1 MAVDDELE
9 RGRKAYASRAWA
21 DAYEALARV
30 DLADPLGPGDLELLA
45 RAAYMIG
52 RDEDYVSGLERAH
65 HGYLAAKDAP
75 SAARCA
81 FWIGHNLIFRGET
94 SPALGWF
101 GRAERLLEREV
112 RDCPERGYVL
122 VAALLQ
128 HIMSG
133 DPVSAYATASEI
145 ADIGERFA
153 DPDLVALG
161 LMEQGHALVRQG
173 ETAEG
178 VRLIDETMVA
188 VTTGELSPLVSGIVY
203 CNTIAFCRDA
213 YELRRAREWTAA
225 LTRWCDHQP
234 EMVAHK
240 GLCLV
245 HRAEIMQLGGAWHE
259 ALDEVARVAEQF
271 TDGVLNQRALGH
283 AAYRRGELRRVRGEF
298 DAAEAAYREAARL
311 GREPQPGLALMWL
324 SVGNTA
330 AAAAAI
336 RRALSETIRPLER
349 VALLPAYVEIMLHLE
364 NIEEARSAYRELE
377 AIAQRQRS
385 EAIAAMSAHARG
397 SVELA
402 DGDPGAA
409 LLALRHAWQTW
420 DELHA
425 PYEVARTRE
434 LLGLACAG
442 VGDEESAALEH
453 EAALAAFRDLGATDD
468 VRRLEA
474 RTVEASRTSSYGLTA
489 RELEVLRLVAAGRTN
504 REIAAALVISEHTA
518 RRHLQNIFRKL
529 DVSSRAAATA
539 HALQHQLV

>member
-9 RGRKAYASRAWA
+9 RGRNAYASRAWG
-21 DAYEALARV
+21 DAYDSLSRA
-30 DLADPLGPGDLELLA
+30 DLDDPLGPEDLELIA

-52 RDEDYVSGLERAH
+52 RDEDYVRGLERAH
-65 HGYLAAKDAP
+65 QAYLAAADAP

-81 FWIGHNLIFRGET
+81 FWIGHNLIFRGEA

-101 GRAERLLEREV
+101 GRAERLLEQAG
-112 RDCPERGYVL
+112 RDCPERGYIL
-122 VAALLQ
+122 IAALLQ

-133 DPVSAYATASEI
+133 DPESAYATAAEI
-145 ADIGERFA
+145 MEIGERFA

-173 ETAEG
+173 EAAEG
-178 VRLIDETMVA
+178 ARLIDETMVA
-188 VTTGELSPLVSGIVY
+188 VTTGELSPLVAGIVY
-203 CNTIAFCRDA
+203 CNTIAFCRDS

-234 EMVAHK
+234 DMVAHK

-245 HRAEIMQLGGAWHE
+245 HRAEILQLGGAWQE
-259 ALDEVARVAEQF
+259 ALEEVGRVAEQF

-283 AAYRRGELRRVRGEF
+283 AAYRQGELRRLRGEF
-298 DAAEAAYREAARL
+298 DAAEAAYREASRL
-311 GREPQPGLALMWL
+311 GREPQPGLALMLL
-324 SVGNTA
+324 STGNTT

-336 RRALSETIRPLER
+336 RRALSETTAPLLR

-364 NIEEARSAYRELE
+364 KIEEAWSACRELE
-377 AIAQRQRS
+377 AIGRRQQS
-385 EAIAAMSAHARG
+385 EAIAAMSAQARG
-397 SVELA
+397 SVCLA
-402 DGDPGAA
+402 EGDLNAA
-409 LLALRHAWQTW
+409 LVALRQARQAW
-420 DELHA
+420 DELRA

-434 LLGLACAG
+434 FFALACLS
-442 VGDEESAALEH
+442 VGDEETAALEN
-453 EAALAAFRDLGATDD
+453 EAALTAFRNLGATED

-474 RTVEASRTSSYGLTA
+474 RTADANRTSRYGLTS
-489 RELEVLRLVAAGRTN
+489 RELEVLRLVAAGRSN

-539 HALQHQLV
+539 HAVQHQLV

>member
-1 MAVDDELE
+1 MAVDELE
-9 RGRKAYASRAWA
+9 RGRKAYASRAWI
-21 DAYEALARV
+21 DAYDSLSRV
-30 DLADPLGPGDLELLA
+30 DLDDPLGPEDLELLA

-52 RDEDYVSGLERAH
+52 RDEDYVRGLERAH
-65 HGYLAAKDAP
+65 HAYLRAGDAP

-81 FWIGHNLIFRGET
+81 FWIGHNLIVRGEA

-101 GRAERLLEREV
+101 GRAERLLERAG
-112 RDCPERGYVL
+112 RDCRERGYVL
-122 VAALLQ
+122 IAALLR

-133 DPVSAYATASEI
+133 DPASAYMTAAEI
-145 ADIGERFA
+145 LEIGERFA

-173 ETAEG
+173 KTAEG
-178 VRLIDETMVA
+178 ARLVDETMVA
-188 VTTGELSPLVSGIVY
+188 VTTGELSPLVAGIVY

-234 EMVAHK
+234 DMVAHK

-245 HRAEIMQLGGAWHE
+245 HRAEIMQLGGAWQA
-259 ALDEVARVAEQF
+259 ALEEVGRVAEQF
-271 TDGVLNQRALGH
+271 TDGVLNQRALAH
-283 AAYRRGELRRVRGEF
+283 AAYREGELRRLRGEF
-298 DAAEAAYREAARL
+298 DAAEAAYREASLL
-311 GREPQPGLALMWL
+311 GREPQPGLALMLL
-324 SVGNTA
+324 STGNMA

-336 RRALSETIRPLER
+336 RRALSETTAPLLR

-364 NIEEARSAYRELE
+364 RVEEAASACRELE
-377 AIAQRQRS
+377 AIAHRQQS
-385 EAIAAMSAHARG
+385 EAIAAMSAQARG
-397 SVELA
+397 SVCLA
-402 DGDPGAA
+402 EGDLNAA
-409 LLALRHAWQTW
+409 LVALRQARQAW
-420 DELHA
+420 DELQA

-434 LLGLACAG
+434 LFALACLS
-442 VGDEESAALEH
+442 VGDEETAALEN
-453 EAALAAFRDLGATDD
+453 EAALTAFRNLGAPED

-474 RTVEASRTSSYGLTA
+474 RTADASRTSRYGLTS
-489 RELEVLRLVAAGRTN
+489 RELEVLRLVAAGRSN

-539 HALQHQLV
+539 HAVQHQLV